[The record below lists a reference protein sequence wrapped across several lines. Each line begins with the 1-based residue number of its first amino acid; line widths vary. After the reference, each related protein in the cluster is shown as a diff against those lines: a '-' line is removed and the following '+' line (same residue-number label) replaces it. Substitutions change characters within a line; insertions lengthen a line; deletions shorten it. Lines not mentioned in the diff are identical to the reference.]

1 MNLKPRQRCV
11 SGLPVGLGFFLVP
24 ISTAHAHLTVEG
36 VGEVA
41 NGALHPLMTPA
52 HALVILS
59 LGLLLGQ
66 QVPLKLK
73 MPIRT
78 FAPVSAA
85 ALLFTLS
92 GHVTGVYQPTLIGIA
107 LTAAILVAV
116 EIKIPSWLG
125 VVLCAAAALAIGLD
139 SAVDTGTTVS
149 VLKTLAGTWLS
160 LNAAVFYLAVC
171 TSNAED
177 RKWAR
182 VGIRVLG
189 SWIIAIAL
197 MVLAFSLRKS
207 S

>member
-1 MNLKPRQRCV
+1 MNLKPRQRCG
-11 SGLPVGLGFFLVP
+11 SGLLAGLGFYLIPV
-24 ISTAHAHLTVEG
+24 STAQAHLTVEG

-73 MPIRT
+73 LPIRI

-92 GHVTGVYQPTLIGIA
+92 GRVNGFYQPVLIGIA
-107 LTAAILVAV
+107 LTAAILVAL
-116 EIKIPSWLG
+116 EIRIPSWVG
-125 VVLCAAAALAIGLD
+125 AVLCAAAALGIGLD
-139 SAVDTGTTVS
+139 SAVGTGTTVS
-149 VLKTLAGTWLS
+149 VLKTLAGTWLG

-171 TSNAED
+171 ASNAED

-182 VGIRVLG
+182 VGLRVLG